1 MSDKK
6 LFHNQVRFLFS
17 AFIQRTVNIMCLT
30 EVVLFGA
37 ITNPLIYET
46 ASTCWI
52 FTDEFFEAN
61 GWLALYRESEYD
73 DDFSEM
79 ANEYWGDSLQYLKHI
94 YYHFELVAPGFNT
107 RWLLDTNNPL
117 FSAVERGYIKAFK
130 LDKGKIFRSSLEIS
144 VDSHPI
150 WSQYLQSHFPEGSI
164 NQLRAELACALSESL
179 DGRWYDRD
187 AENRMLYS
195 SGFGTRMK
203 LRVEHTAQGAVDYV
217 VDSVKELIDI
227 GLVLFEG
234 AKAGCRAYLAL
245 RKEIDERGAI
255 AITERMHAL
264 GMKIEQS
271 VEQITALIKKGVDIL
286 NVILS
291 DPFCQN
297 HILEYFDGLKESISE
312 LGYCR
317 MIGGFVGELGLDFII
332 ALATGGQG
340 LVLRAAQLIGG
351 LSSKV
356 LKVMLKLYDTL
367 QEKAAKVLEARML
380 DLYGEHAFDMLK
392 APVVPTKQQYP
403 QIERQKNSGKIEKP
417 KQKLNLDKLKKD
429 KPEKKEISKPVVQ
442 LTAGVASGKRGV
454 KGSWDTELENPKP
467 NTVYEVT
474 SIHNGQPAKYI
485 YETDE
490 LGRTIRVKG
499 KLQLSSIEKN
509 KERDKLHRNDKTQ
522 SAYGGPDPEYDG
534 GHLIATLFQGPAEK
548 INLVPQLKEQN
559 RYGPWRKMESKWA
572 KKLKKDKSAEIY
584 IAINIVYDNA
594 ENAPELFVVDSVIN
608 GKVQKTLRFSNRI

>member
-1 MSDKK
+1 
-6 LFHNQVRFLFS
+6 
-17 AFIQRTVNIMCLT
+17 
-30 EVVLFGA
+30 
-37 ITNPLIYET
+37 
-46 ASTCWI
+46 
-52 FTDEFFEAN
+52 
-61 GWLALYRESEYD
+61 
-73 DDFSEM
+73 
-79 ANEYWGDSLQYLKHI
+79 
-94 YYHFELVAPGFNT
+94 
-107 RWLLDTNNPL
+107 
-117 FSAVERGYIKAFK
+117 
-130 LDKGKIFRSSLEIS
+130 
-144 VDSHPI
+144 
-150 WSQYLQSHFPEGSI
+150 
-164 NQLRAELACALSESL
+164 
-179 DGRWYDRD
+179 
-187 AENRMLYS
+187 
-195 SGFGTRMK
+195 
-203 LRVEHTAQGAVDYV
+203 AVDYV

-356 LKVMLKLYDTL
+356 FKVMLKLYDTL

-559 RYGPWRKMESKWA
+559 R
-572 KKLKKDKSAEIY
+572 
-584 IAINIVYDNA
+584 
-594 ENAPELFVVDSVIN
+594 
-608 GKVQKTLRFSNRI
+608 

>member
-1 MSDKK
+1 
-6 LFHNQVRFLFS
+6 
-17 AFIQRTVNIMCLT
+17 
-30 EVVLFGA
+30 
-37 ITNPLIYET
+37 
-46 ASTCWI
+46 
-52 FTDEFFEAN
+52 
-61 GWLALYRESEYD
+61 
-73 DDFSEM
+73 
-79 ANEYWGDSLQYLKHI
+79 
-94 YYHFELVAPGFNT
+94 
-107 RWLLDTNNPL
+107 
-117 FSAVERGYIKAFK
+117 
-130 LDKGKIFRSSLEIS
+130 
-144 VDSHPI
+144 
-150 WSQYLQSHFPEGSI
+150 
-164 NQLRAELACALSESL
+164 
-179 DGRWYDRD
+179 
-187 AENRMLYS
+187 
-195 SGFGTRMK
+195 
-203 LRVEHTAQGAVDYV
+203 
-217 VDSVKELIDI
+217 
-227 GLVLFEG
+227 
-234 AKAGCRAYLAL
+234 
-245 RKEIDERGAI
+245 
-255 AITERMHAL
+255 
-264 GMKIEQS
+264 
-271 VEQITALIKKGVDIL
+271 
-286 NVILS
+286 
-291 DPFCQN
+291 
-297 HILEYFDGLKESISE
+297 
-312 LGYCR
+312 
-317 MIGGFVGELGLDFII
+317 IGGFVGELGLDFII

>member
-1 MSDKK
+1 
-6 LFHNQVRFLFS
+6 
-17 AFIQRTVNIMCLT
+17 MCLT

-264 GMKIEQS
+264 GIKIEQS
-271 VEQITALIKKGVDIL
+271 VERITALIKKGVDIL
-286 NVILS
+286 NVILR

-317 MIGGFVGELGLDFII
+317 
-332 ALATGGQG
+332 
-340 LVLRAAQLIGG
+340 
-351 LSSKV
+351 
-356 LKVMLKLYDTL
+356 
-367 QEKAAKVLEARML
+367 
-380 DLYGEHAFDMLK
+380 
-392 APVVPTKQQYP
+392 
-403 QIERQKNSGKIEKP
+403 
-417 KQKLNLDKLKKD
+417 
-429 KPEKKEISKPVVQ
+429 
-442 LTAGVASGKRGV
+442 
-454 KGSWDTELENPKP
+454 
-467 NTVYEVT
+467 
-474 SIHNGQPAKYI
+474 
-485 YETDE
+485 
-490 LGRTIRVKG
+490 
-499 KLQLSSIEKN
+499 
-509 KERDKLHRNDKTQ
+509 
-522 SAYGGPDPEYDG
+522 
-534 GHLIATLFQGPAEK
+534 
-548 INLVPQLKEQN
+548 
-559 RYGPWRKMESKWA
+559 
-572 KKLKKDKSAEIY
+572 
-584 IAINIVYDNA
+584 
-594 ENAPELFVVDSVIN
+594 
-608 GKVQKTLRFSNRI
+608 

>member
-264 GMKIEQS
+264 GIKIEQS
-271 VEQITALIKKGVDIL
+271 VERITALIKKGVDIL

>member
-1 MSDKK
+1 
-6 LFHNQVRFLFS
+6 
-17 AFIQRTVNIMCLT
+17 
-30 EVVLFGA
+30 
-37 ITNPLIYET
+37 
-46 ASTCWI
+46 
-52 FTDEFFEAN
+52 
-61 GWLALYRESEYD
+61 
-73 DDFSEM
+73 M

-107 RWLLDTNNPL
+107 RWLLGTNSPL

-150 WSQYLQSHFPEGSI
+150 WSQYLQSHFSEGSI

-392 APVVPTKQQYP
+392 APAASIETIQTIQTPVVSKKHSFSEVVPNFHNSANKSGGQAGIPPTPDNTEIK
-403 QIERQKNSGKIEKP
+403 QIEQANGQTDKISDLSSESNSLVAYNTSVDNLNSSSERQFNNSQAQFGKSTTKNYKQTFFDANPSTEGKVVVHHAVEQQVLKRYPGVVNESEIHSLE
-417 KQKLNLDKLKKD
+417 NLRGI
-429 KPEKKEISKPVVQ
+429 PKEINSDIHLSKIRKEWNKFYR
-442 LTAGVASGKRGV
+442 L
-454 KGSWDTELENPKP
+454 NPSP
-467 NTVYEVT
+467 T
-474 SIHNGQPAKYI
+474 
-485 YETDE
+485 
-490 LGRTIRVKG
+490 
-499 KLQLSSIEKN
+499 
-509 KERDKLHRNDKTQ
+509 
-522 SAYGGPDPEYDG
+522 
-534 GHLIATLFQGPAEK
+534 
-548 INLVPQLKEQN
+548 KEQLLE
-559 RYGPWRKMESKWA
+559 KA
-572 KKLKKDKSAEIY
+572 T
-584 IAINIVYDNA
+584 AIDNK
-594 ENAPELFVVDSVIN
+594 F
-608 GKVQKTLRFSNRI
+608 GKQFNPPVRD

>member
-1 MSDKK
+1 
-6 LFHNQVRFLFS
+6 
-17 AFIQRTVNIMCLT
+17 MCLT

-107 RWLLDTNNPL
+107 RWLLGTNSPL

-264 GMKIEQS
+264 GIKIEQS
-271 VEQITALIKKGVDIL
+271 VERITALIKKGVDIL
-286 NVILS
+286 NVILR

>member
-1 MSDKK
+1 MD
-6 LFHNQVRFLFS
+6 
-17 AFIQRTVNIMCLT
+17 LT
-30 EVVLFGA
+30 EVILFGA
-37 ITNPLIYET
+37 NTNPLIYET